1 MLVADERGIAT
12 LSSMPAVSAT
22 DAGPQLE
29 NGGLV
34 MNEST
39 DKSGKFAVWWLDGG
53 KWVKAFATDSWEH
66 AHDWAFAAAGYDE
79 DLVGIAGAP
88 RFDTP
93 GFAVYD

>member
-1 MLVADERGIAT
+1 MGEGNA
-12 LSSMPAVSAT
+12 S
-22 DAGPQLE
+22 
-29 NGGLV
+29 N
-34 MNEST
+34 
-39 DKSGKFAVWWLDGG
+39 GKFAVWWLDGG
-53 KWVKAFATDSWEH
+53 KWVKAFSTDSWDR